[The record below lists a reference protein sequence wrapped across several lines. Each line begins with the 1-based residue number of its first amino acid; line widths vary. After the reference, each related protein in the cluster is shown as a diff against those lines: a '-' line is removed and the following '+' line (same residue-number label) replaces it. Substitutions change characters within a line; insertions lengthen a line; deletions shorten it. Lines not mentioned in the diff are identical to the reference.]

1 MPIIPSSQPGK
12 LVNNHSSR
20 VIPNWVNGKPAYAL
34 VAIPESIDFSNSI
47 VGVSRTKKVT
57 ILNIGFKPIKLSSVV
72 ITSTV
77 GGNAVTS
84 DAPQYVV
91 NLLPGYAL
99 EVNLTYLP
107 NVNASEYE
115 GQLIVNPLVGH
126 DPVVI
131 PIIGNTTWNHV
142 QDIDNMLT
150 GLWEFIQRATLPAIV
165 GDSPII
171 SISNSSIAFED
182 AVVIGE
188 ESATVTVP
196 ITNSGSSPLVISDIA
211 VTGDFEI
218 QI

>member
-12 LVNNHSSR
+12 LVNNHSSL

-57 ILNIGFKPIKLSSVV
+57 ILNVGFKPIKLSSVV

-107 NVNASEYE
+107 DVSASEYE
-115 GQLIVNPLVGH
+115 GQLTVTPLAGH
-126 DPVVI
+126 DPVVV
-131 PIIGNTTWNHV
+131 PIIGSTKWNHV
-142 QDIDNMLT
+142 QDVDDMLT
-150 GLWEFIQRATLPAIV
+150 GLWEFLQRATLPAIV
-165 GDSPII
+165 GGSPLV
-171 SISNSSIAFED
+171 SVGNSSIVFD
-182 AVVIGE
+182 NAVAVGGE
-188 ESATVTVP
+188 SSVVTVA
-196 ITNSGSSPLVISDIA
+196 ITNSGGSPLIISDIA
-211 VTGDFEI
+211 VTGDFEV